1 MSFDAIVTRALTDEF
16 NNNYIGTRVDKI
28 YQTEKDEIMINMR
41 SKDGSFKV
49 LVSASS
55 NNPRFY
61 VSKISKENPSEA
73 PLFSMILRKNLSGS
87 KLVKV
92 EQFGFDRAAQFVFSG
107 YNEFHEEALYYLVVE
122 IMGKYSNIVLC
133 NENHKVIDA
142 IKRVSTVMSSK
153 REIEPGLIYE
163 RPPVFDRVSPISV
176 DEEDLKNMMTNNAD
190 LELRDFLMRSFLG
203 LSTEIANKIL
213 FDAAIDDKNLLKNL
227 DENDANKFISSFIK
241 TFEEVKEK
249 NYSFNI
255 YKLSERKSAYNAIN
269 LNQYASLEKE
279 NFSSIS
285 ELLDKYYYE
294 KDQKDRIAQR
304 SQNMRHTI
312 SANLKRAKNKLQ
324 KQKEEMLES
333 ANREAYKVYA
343 DLISSNIH
351 KISKGLKEIKLEN
364 FYDNMNEISVP
375 LDQKLSA
382 VQNAQK
388 YYKRYQKMKQR
399 EIVLEKQIEN
409 TEDEI
414 NYLELVS
421 DAIDRT
427 DDVRNLDEIYFEL
440 IKNNYIK
447 KDKKIKNKP
456 KKIAIHSVD
465 YDDTSKVYY
474 GKNNL
479 QNEYITFKVA
489 DKNDVW
495 MHVKGFPGSHV
506 VIKSGSYPS
515 DELLVFAA
523 KIAAKNSKAKDSNK
537 VDVDFTTR
545 KNVKK
550 HPSGKTGLVNYVNFK
565 TITVDL

>member
-16 NNNYIGTRVDKI
+16 NNNYIGARVDKI

-163 RPPVFDRVSPISV
+163 RPPVFDRVSPINAN
-176 DEEDLKNMMTNNAD
+176 EEDLKNMMTNNAD

-227 DENDANKFISSFIK
+227 DENDTNKFISSFIK

-279 NFSSIS
+279 NFPSIS

-333 ANREAYKVYA
+333 ANRETYKVYA

-427 DDVRNLDEIYFEL
+427 DDVKNLDEIYFEL

-506 VIKSGSYPS
+506 VIKSDGYPS

-523 KIAAKNSKAKDSNK
+523 EIAAKNSKAKDSNK

>member
-1 MSFDAIVTRALTDEF
+1 MSFDGIVTRALTDEF
-16 NNNYIGTRVDKI
+16 NTKYIGARVDKI

-41 SKDGSFKV
+41 SKDGAFKV
-49 LVSASS
+49 LISASS

-61 VSKISKENPSEA
+61 VSKVTKENPTEA

-87 KLVKV
+87 KLLRV
-92 EQFGFDRAAQFVFSG
+92 EQFGFDRAVSFVFKG
-107 YNEFHEEALYYLVVE
+107 YNDFHEEALYYLVVE
-122 IMGKYSNIVLC
+122 IMGKYSNIILL
-133 NENHKVIDA
+133 NEDHKIIDA
-142 IKRVSTVMSSK
+142 IKRVSTLMSRE
-153 REIEPGLIYE
+153 REIEPSLIYE
-163 RPPVFDRVSPISV
+163 RPPVFDRLSPMDV
-176 DEEDLKNMMTNNAD
+176 DEDLLKDMINKKLD
-190 LELRDFLMRSFLG
+190 EEVKDFLMKSFLG
-203 LSTEIANKIL
+203 LSTEIVNKIL
-213 FDAAIDDKNLLKNL
+213 FDAALDESYLLKNL
-227 DENDANKFISSFIK
+227 DDKAIDKLAKAFTNTFDKLSAND
-241 TFEEVKEK
+241 
-249 NYSFNI
+249 YSFNI
-255 YKLSERKSAYNAIN
+255 YKLSERKSVYNAIY
-269 LNQYASLEKE
+269 LDQYASVDKE
-279 NFSSIS
+279 SFDSIS

-294 KDQKDRIAQR
+294 KDQKDRITQR

-351 KISKGLKEIKLEN
+351 KITKGLKEITLEN
-364 FYDNMNEISVP
+364 FYDNMNELVVP
-375 LDQKLSA
+375 LDQKLSS
-382 VQNAQK
+382 VQNAQR

-414 NYLELVS
+414 KYLELVT
-421 DAIDRT
+421 DAIERT
-427 DDVRNLDEIYFEL
+427 EDVKNLDEIYFEL
-440 IKNNYIK
+440 VKNGYIK

-456 KKIAIHSVD
+456 KKIAIHSID

-506 VIKSGSYPS
+506 VIKCDGYPS
-515 DELLVFAA
+515 DDLLVFAA
-523 KIAAKNSKAKDSNK
+523 KIAAKNSKAKESNK

>member
-16 NNNYIGTRVDKI
+16 NNNYIGARVDKI

-142 IKRVSTVMSSK
+142 IKRVSNVMSSK

-163 RPPVFDRVSPISV
+163 RPPVFDRVSPINAN
-176 DEEDLKNMMTNNAD
+176 EEDLKNMMTNNAD

-203 LSTEIANKIL
+203 LSTEIANKII

-227 DENDANKFISSFIK
+227 DENDTNKFISSFIK

-414 NYLELVS
+414 NYLELVT

-427 DDVRNLDEIYFEL
+427 DDVKNLDEIYFEL

-456 KKIAIHSVD
+456 KKIAIHSID

-506 VIKSGSYPS
+506 VIKCDGYPS

-523 KIAAKNSKAKDSNK
+523 EIAAKNSKAKDSNK

>member
-16 NNNYIGTRVDKI
+16 NNNYIGARVDKI

-255 YKLSERKSAYNAIN
+255 YKLSERKSAYNAIS

-279 NFSSIS
+279 NFPSIS

-351 KISKGLKEIKLEN
+351 KISKGLKDIKLEN

-427 DDVRNLDEIYFEL
+427 DDVKNLDEIYFEL

-456 KKIAIHSVD
+456 KKIAIHSID

-506 VIKSGSYPS
+506 VIKSGGYPS

>member
-16 NNNYIGTRVDKI
+16 NNNYIGARVDKI

-279 NFSSIS
+279 SFPSIS

-351 KISKGLKEIKLEN
+351 KISKGLKEVKLEN

-427 DDVRNLDEIYFEL
+427 DDVKNLDEIYFEL

-456 KKIAIHSVD
+456 KKIAIHSID

-506 VIKSGSYPS
+506 VIKCDGYPS

-550 HPSGKTGLVNYVNFK
+550 HPSGKTGLVNYVNFR

>member
-16 NNNYIGTRVDKI
+16 NNNYIGARVDKI

-92 EQFGFDRAAQFVFSG
+92 EQFVFDRAAQFVFSG

-176 DEEDLKNMMTNNAD
+176 DEEDLKNMMTNKSD

-427 DDVRNLDEIYFEL
+427 DDVKNLDEIYFEL

-506 VIKSGSYPS
+506 VIKSDGYPS

>member
-16 NNNYIGTRVDKI
+16 NNNYIGARVDKI

-176 DEEDLKNMMTNNAD
+176 DEEELKNMMTNNAD
-190 LELRDFLMRSFLG
+190 LEVRDFLMRSFLG

-213 FDAAIDDKNLLKNL
+213 FDAAIDDKNLVKNL
-227 DENDANKFISSFIK
+227 DESDVNKFISSFIK

-249 NYSFNI
+249 KYSFNI

-294 KDQKDRIAQR
+294 KDQKDRITQR

-333 ANREAYKVYA
+333 ANRDAYKVYA

-351 KISKGLKEIKLEN
+351 KISKGLKEINLEN

-414 NYLELVS
+414 NYLELVM

-427 DDVRNLDEIYFEL
+427 DDVKNLDEIYFEL

-456 KKIAIHSVD
+456 KKIAIHSIE
-465 YDDTSKVYY
+465 YDDGAKVYY

-506 VIKSGSYPS
+506 VIKCDGCPS

-523 KIAAKNSKAKDSNK
+523 EIAAKNSKAKDSNK

>member
-16 NNNYIGTRVDKI
+16 NNNYIGARVDKI

-176 DEEDLKNMMTNNAD
+176 DEEDLKNMMTNNAG

-279 NFSSIS
+279 SFPSIS

-351 KISKGLKEIKLEN
+351 KISKGLREIKLEN

-427 DDVRNLDEIYFEL
+427 DDVKNLDEIYFEL

-456 KKIAIHSVD
+456 KKIAIHSID

-506 VIKSGSYPS
+506 VIKSGGYPS

-550 HPSGKTGLVNYVNFK
+550 HPSGKTGLVNYVNFR

>member
-16 NNNYIGTRVDKI
+16 NNNYIGARVDKI

-176 DEEDLKNMMTNNAD
+176 DEENLKNMMSNNAD

-249 NYSFNI
+249 KYSFNI

-279 NFSSIS
+279 NFPSIS

-333 ANREAYKVYA
+333 ANRETYKVYA

-382 VQNAQK
+382 AQNAQK

-427 DDVRNLDEIYFEL
+427 DDVKNLDEIYFEL

-506 VIKSGSYPS
+506 VIKSGGYPS

>member
-16 NNNYIGTRVDKI
+16 NNNYIGARVDKI

-61 VSKISKENPSEA
+61 VSKITKENPSEA

-279 NFSSIS
+279 NFPSIS

-427 DDVRNLDEIYFEL
+427 DDVKNLDEIYFEL

-506 VIKSGSYPS
+506 VIKSGGYPS
-515 DELLVFAA
+515 DELLLFAA

>member
-1 MSFDAIVTRALTDEF
+1 MSFDGIVTRALTDEF
-16 NNNYIGTRVDKI
+16 NKNFVGARIDKI
-28 YQTEKDEIMINMR
+28 YQTEKDEIMINAR
-41 SKDGSFKV
+41 NKDGSFKI

-61 VSKISKENPSEA
+61 VSKISKENPIEA
-73 PLFSMILRKNLSGS
+73 PLFSMILRKNLSGF
-87 KLVKV
+87 KLLKV
-92 EQFGFDRAAQFVFSG
+92 EQFNFDRAVEFAFNG
-107 YNEFHEEALYYLVVE
+107 YNELHEEVLRYLIVE
-122 IMGKYSNIVLC
+122 IMGKYSNIILT
-133 NENHKVIDA
+133 NEDYKIIDA
-142 IKRVSTVMSSK
+142 IKRVSSSMSSK

-163 RPPVFDRVSPISV
+163 RPPLFDRRSPIDV
-176 DEEDLKNMMTNNAD
+176 DEDELIEMIKNNQDENIK
-190 LELRDFLMRSFLG
+190 DFLMKSFLG
-203 LSTEIANKIL
+203 LSTEIANLIL
-213 FDAAIDDKNLLKNL
+213 FDSSLDENYLFKNL
-227 DENDANKFISSFIK
+227 DSNFIDRFVKSFMKI
-241 TFEEVKEK
+241 FAYVKEK

-255 YKLSERKSAYNAIN
+255 YKLSERKSAYNAIA
-269 LNQYASLEKE
+269 LSQYESLEKE
-279 NFSSIS
+279 NFASIS

-294 KDQKDRIAQR
+294 KDQKDRISQR
-304 SQNMRHTI
+304 SQNIRHTI
-312 SANLKRAKNKLQ
+312 STNLKRAKNKLQ

-333 ANREAYKVYA
+333 ANRDSYKVYA

-351 KISKGLKEIKLEN
+351 KINKGLKEVTLEN
-364 FYDNMNEISVP
+364 FYDNMNKIRVP

-399 EIVLEKQIEN
+399 EIFLQEQIKN
-409 TEDEI
+409 TVDEI
-414 NYLELVS
+414 NYLELVM

-427 DDVRNLDEIYFEL
+427 DDVKNLDEIYFEL
-440 IKNNYIK
+440 VKNKYIK

-456 KKIAIHSVD
+456 KKIAIHSID
-465 YDDTSKVYY
+465 YDDTSKVYF

-495 MHVKGFPGSHV
+495 LHVKNFPGSHV
-506 VIKSGSYPS
+506 VIKCDGYPS
-515 DELLVFAA
+515 DDLLLFAA
-523 KIAAKNSKAKDSNK
+523 EIAAKNSKAKDSNK
-537 VDVDFTTR
+537 VDVDYTTK

>member
-16 NNNYIGTRVDKI
+16 NNNYIGARVDKI

-61 VSKISKENPSEA
+61 VSKITKENPSEA

-163 RPPVFDRVSPISV
+163 RPPVFDRVSPINAN
-176 DEEDLKNMMTNNAD
+176 EEDLKNMMTNNAD

-249 NYSFNI
+249 NYNFNI
-255 YKLSERKSAYNAIN
+255 YKLSERKSAYNAIS

-279 NFSSIS
+279 NFPSIS

-333 ANREAYKVYA
+333 ANRETYKVYA

-399 EIVLEKQIEN
+399 EIILEKQIEN

-427 DDVRNLDEIYFEL
+427 DDVKNLDEIYFEL

-506 VIKSGSYPS
+506 VIKSGGYPS

>member
-16 NNNYIGTRVDKI
+16 NNNYIGARVDKI

-163 RPPVFDRVSPISV
+163 RPPVFDRVSPINAN
-176 DEEDLKNMMTNNAD
+176 EEDLKNMMTNNAD

-241 TFEEVKEK
+241 TFEEVKWRSGTY
-249 NYSFNI
+249 YSHHN
-255 YKLSERKSAYNAIN
+255 SRNA
-269 LNQYASLEKE
+269 
-279 NFSSIS
+279 
-285 ELLDKYYYE
+285 
-294 KDQKDRIAQR
+294 
-304 SQNMRHTI
+304 
-312 SANLKRAKNKLQ
+312 
-324 KQKEEMLES
+324 
-333 ANREAYKVYA
+333 
-343 DLISSNIH
+343 
-351 KISKGLKEIKLEN
+351 G
-364 FYDNMNEISVP
+364 
-375 LDQKLSA
+375 
-382 VQNAQK
+382 
-388 YYKRYQKMKQR
+388 
-399 EIVLEKQIEN
+399 
-409 TEDEI
+409 
-414 NYLELVS
+414 
-421 DAIDRT
+421 
-427 DDVRNLDEIYFEL
+427 
-440 IKNNYIK
+440 
-447 KDKKIKNKP
+447 
-456 KKIAIHSVD
+456 
-465 YDDTSKVYY
+465 
-474 GKNNL
+474 G
-479 QNEYITFKVA
+479 
-489 DKNDVW
+489 
-495 MHVKGFPGSHV
+495 
-506 VIKSGSYPS
+506 
-515 DELLVFAA
+515 
-523 KIAAKNSKAKDSNK
+523 
-537 VDVDFTTR
+537 
-545 KNVKK
+545 
-550 HPSGKTGLVNYVNFK
+550 
-565 TITVDL
+565 

>member
-16 NNNYIGTRVDKI
+16 NNNYIGARVDKI

-73 PLFSMILRKNLSGS
+73 PLFSMILRRNLSGS

-163 RPPVFDRVSPISV
+163 RPPVFDRVSPINAN
-176 DEEDLKNMMTNNAD
+176 EEDLKNMMTNNAD

-227 DENDANKFISSFIK
+227 DENDTNKFISSFIK

-279 NFSSIS
+279 NFPSIS

-333 ANREAYKVYA
+333 ANRETYKVYA

-427 DDVRNLDEIYFEL
+427 DDVKNLDEIYFEL

-456 KKIAIHSVD
+456 KKIAIYSVD

-506 VIKSGSYPS
+506 VIKSGGYPS

>member
-16 NNNYIGTRVDKI
+16 NNNYIGARVDKI

-176 DEEDLKNMMTNNAD
+176 SEEDLKNMMTNNAD

-255 YKLSERKSAYNAIN
+255 YKLSERKSAYNVIN

-312 SANLKRAKNKLQ
+312 STNLKRAKNKLQ

-333 ANREAYKVYA
+333 ANRETYKVYA

-427 DDVRNLDEIYFEL
+427 DDVKNLDEIYFEL

-456 KKIAIHSVD
+456 KKIAIHSID

-506 VIKSGSYPS
+506 VIKSGGYPS

-550 HPSGKTGLVNYVNFK
+550 HPSGKTGLVNYVNFR

>member
-16 NNNYIGTRVDKI
+16 NNNYIGARVDKI

-249 NYSFNI
+249 KYSFNI
-255 YKLSERKSAYNAIN
+255 YKLSERKSAYNAIS

-279 NFSSIS
+279 NFPSIS

-333 ANREAYKVYA
+333 ANRETYKVYA

-414 NYLELVS
+414 NYLELVT

-427 DDVRNLDEIYFEL
+427 DDVKNLDEIYFEL

-506 VIKSGSYPS
+506 VIKSGGYPS

>member
-16 NNNYIGTRVDKI
+16 NNNYIGARVDKI

-176 DEEDLKNMMTNNAD
+176 DEEYLKNMMTNNAD

-227 DENDANKFISSFIK
+227 DENDVNKFISSFIK

-255 YKLSERKSAYNAIN
+255 YKLSERKSAYNAIS

-279 NFSSIS
+279 NFPSIS

-414 NYLELVS
+414 IYLELVS

-427 DDVRNLDEIYFEL
+427 DDVKNLDEIYFEL

-456 KKIAIHSVD
+456 KKIAIHSID

-506 VIKSGSYPS
+506 VIKCDGYPS

-523 KIAAKNSKAKDSNK
+523 EIAAKNSKAKDSNK

>member
-16 NNNYIGTRVDKI
+16 NNNYIGARVDKI

-55 NNPRFY
+55 NNPHFY

-255 YKLSERKSAYNAIN
+255 YKLSERKSAYNAIS

-294 KDQKDRIAQR
+294 KDQKDRITQR

-427 DDVRNLDEIYFEL
+427 DDVKNLDEIYFEL

-506 VIKSGSYPS
+506 VIKSGGYPS

>member
-16 NNNYIGTRVDKI
+16 NNNYIGARVDKI

-61 VSKISKENPSEA
+61 VSKITKENPSEA

-249 NYSFNI
+249 KYSFNI
-255 YKLSERKSAYNAIN
+255 YKLSERKSAYNAIS

-279 NFSSIS
+279 SFPSIS

-333 ANREAYKVYA
+333 ANRETYKVYA

-427 DDVRNLDEIYFEL
+427 DDVKNLDEIYFEL

-506 VIKSGSYPS
+506 VIKSGGYPS

>member
-1 MSFDAIVTRALTDEF
+1 MSFDGIVTRALTDEF
-16 NNNYIGTRVDKI
+16 NTKYIGARVDKI

-41 SKDGSFKV
+41 SKDGAFKV
-49 LVSASS
+49 LISASS

-61 VSKISKENPSEA
+61 VSKVTKENPTEA

-87 KLVKV
+87 KLLRV
-92 EQFGFDRAAQFVFSG
+92 EQFGFDRAVSFVFKG
-107 YNEFHEEALYYLVVE
+107 YNDFHEEALYYLVVE
-122 IMGKYSNIVLC
+122 IMGKYSNIILL
-133 NENHKVIDA
+133 NEDHKIIDA
-142 IKRVSTVMSSK
+142 IKRVSTLMSRE
-153 REIEPGLIYE
+153 REIEPSLIYE
-163 RPPVFDRVSPISV
+163 RPPVFDRLSPMDV
-176 DEEDLKNMMTNNAD
+176 DEDLLKDMISKKLD
-190 LELRDFLMRSFLG
+190 EEVKDFLMKSFLG
-203 LSTEIANKIL
+203 LSTEIVSKIL
-213 FDAAIDDKNLLKNL
+213 FDAALDESYLLKNL
-227 DENDANKFISSFIK
+227 DDKAIDKLAKAFTNTFDKLSAN
-241 TFEEVKEK
+241 

-255 YKLSERKSAYNAIN
+255 YKLSERKSVYNAIY
-269 LNQYASLEKE
+269 LDQYASVDKE
-279 NFSSIS
+279 SFDSIS

-294 KDQKDRIAQR
+294 KDQKDRITQR

-351 KISKGLKEIKLEN
+351 KITKGLKEITLEN
-364 FYDNMNEISVP
+364 FYDNMNELVVP
-375 LDQKLSA
+375 LDQKLSS
-382 VQNAQK
+382 VQNAQR

-414 NYLELVS
+414 KYLELVT
-421 DAIDRT
+421 DAIERT
-427 DDVRNLDEIYFEL
+427 EDVKNLDEIYFEL
-440 IKNNYIK
+440 VKNGYIK
-447 KDKKIKNKP
+447 KDKKIKNKA
-456 KKIAIHSVD
+456 KKIAIHSID

-506 VIKSGSYPS
+506 VIKCDGYPS
-515 DELLVFAA
+515 DDLLVFAA

>member
-16 NNNYIGTRVDKI
+16 NNNYIGARVDKI

-249 NYSFNI
+249 KYSFNI
-255 YKLSERKSAYNAIN
+255 YKLSERKSAYNAIS

-294 KDQKDRIAQR
+294 KDQKDRITQR

-333 ANREAYKVYA
+333 ANRETYKVYA

-364 FYDNMNEISVP
+364 FYDNMNDISVP

-414 NYLELVS
+414 NYLELVT

-427 DDVRNLDEIYFEL
+427 DDVKNLDEIYFEL

-506 VIKSGSYPS
+506 VIKSGGYPS

>member
-1 MSFDAIVTRALTDEF
+1 MSFDGIVTRALTDEF
-16 NNNYIGTRVDKI
+16 NTKYIGARVDKI

-41 SKDGSFKV
+41 SKDGAFKV
-49 LVSASS
+49 LISASS

-61 VSKISKENPSEA
+61 VSKVTKENPSEA

-87 KLVKV
+87 KLLRV
-92 EQFGFDRAAQFVFSG
+92 EQFGFDRAVSFVFKG
-107 YNEFHEEALYYLVVE
+107 YNDFHEEALYYLVVE
-122 IMGKYSNIVLC
+122 IMGKYSNIILL
-133 NENHKVIDA
+133 NEDHKIIDA
-142 IKRVSTVMSSK
+142 IKRVSTLMSRE
-153 REIEPGLIYE
+153 REIEPSLIYE
-163 RPPVFDRVSPISV
+163 RPPIFDRLSPMDV
-176 DEEDLKNMMTNNAD
+176 DEDLLKDMISKKPD
-190 LELRDFLMRSFLG
+190 EEVKDFLMKSFLG
-203 LSTEIANKIL
+203 LSTEIVNKIL
-213 FDAAIDDKNLLKNL
+213 FDAALDESYLLKNL
-227 DENDANKFISSFIK
+227 DDKAIDKLAKAFTNTFDKLSAND
-241 TFEEVKEK
+241 
-249 NYSFNI
+249 YSFNI
-255 YKLSERKSAYNAIN
+255 YKLSERKSVYNAIY
-269 LNQYASLEKE
+269 LDQYASVDKE
-279 NFSSIS
+279 SFDSIS

-294 KDQKDRIAQR
+294 KDQKDRITQR

-351 KISKGLKEIKLEN
+351 KITKGLKEITLEN
-364 FYDNMNEISVP
+364 FYDNMNELVVP
-375 LDQKLSA
+375 LDQKLSS
-382 VQNAQK
+382 VQNAQR

-399 EIVLEKQIEN
+399 DIVLEKQIEN

-414 NYLELVS
+414 KYLELVA
-421 DAIDRT
+421 DAIERT
-427 DDVRNLDEIYFEL
+427 EDVKNLDEIYFEL
-440 IKNNYIK
+440 VKNGYIK

-456 KKIAIHSVD
+456 KKIAIHSID

-506 VIKSGSYPS
+506 VIKCDGYPS
-515 DELLVFAA
+515 DDLLVFAA

>member
-16 NNNYIGTRVDKI
+16 NNNYIGARVDKI

-61 VSKISKENPSEA
+61 VSKITKENPSEA

-107 YNEFHEEALYYLVVE
+107 YNEFHEEAFYYLVVE

-227 DENDANKFISSFIK
+227 DENDVNKFISSFIK

-255 YKLSERKSAYNAIN
+255 YKLSERKSAYNAIS
-269 LNQYASLEKE
+269 LNQYASLERE

-427 DDVRNLDEIYFEL
+427 DDVKNLDEIYFEL

-506 VIKSGSYPS
+506 VIKSDGYPS

>member
-16 NNNYIGTRVDKI
+16 NNNYIGARVDKI

-176 DEEDLKNMMTNNAD
+176 DEEDLKNMMTNNAG

-279 NFSSIS
+279 SFPSIS

-427 DDVRNLDEIYFEL
+427 DDVKNLDEIYFEL

-456 KKIAIHSVD
+456 KKIAIHSID

-506 VIKSGSYPS
+506 VIKSGGYPS

>member
-16 NNNYIGTRVDKI
+16 NNNYIGARVDKI

-269 LNQYASLEKE
+269 LNQYASLERE

-294 KDQKDRIAQR
+294 KDQKDRITQR

-427 DDVRNLDEIYFEL
+427 DDVKNLDEIYFEL

-506 VIKSGSYPS
+506 VIKSGGYPS

>member
-16 NNNYIGTRVDKI
+16 NNNYIGARVDKI

-176 DEEDLKNMMTNNAD
+176 DEEELKNMMTNNAD

-255 YKLSERKSAYNAIN
+255 YKLSERKSAYNAIS

-333 ANREAYKVYA
+333 ANRETYKVYA

-427 DDVRNLDEIYFEL
+427 DDVKNLDEIYFEL

-456 KKIAIHSVD
+456 KKIAIHSID

-506 VIKSGSYPS
+506 VIKSGCYPS

>member
-16 NNNYIGTRVDKI
+16 NNNYIGARVDKI

-255 YKLSERKSAYNAIN
+255 YKLSERKSAYNAIS

-351 KISKGLKEIKLEN
+351 KISKGLKEVKLEN

-414 NYLELVS
+414 NYLELVT

-427 DDVRNLDEIYFEL
+427 DDVKNLDEIYFEL

-506 VIKSGSYPS
+506 VIKSGGYPS

>member
-16 NNNYIGTRVDKI
+16 NNNYIGARVDKI

-61 VSKISKENPSEA
+61 VSKITKENPSEA

-107 YNEFHEEALYYLVVE
+107 YNEFHEEAFYYLVVE

-227 DENDANKFISSFIK
+227 DENDVNKFISSFIK

-255 YKLSERKSAYNAIN
+255 YKLSERKSAYNAIS
-269 LNQYASLEKE
+269 LNQYASLERE

-427 DDVRNLDEIYFEL
+427 DDVKNLDEIYFEL

-456 KKIAIHSVD
+456 KKIAIHSID

-506 VIKSGSYPS
+506 VIKSGGYPS
-515 DELLVFAA
+515 DELLLFAA
-523 KIAAKNSKAKDSNK
+523 EIAAKNSKAKDSNK

>member
-16 NNNYIGTRVDKI
+16 NNNYIGARVDKI

-176 DEEDLKNMMTNNAD
+176 DEEYLKNMMTNNAD

-255 YKLSERKSAYNAIN
+255 YKLSERKSAYNAIS

-279 NFSSIS
+279 NFPSIS

-427 DDVRNLDEIYFEL
+427 DDVKNLDEIYFEL

-506 VIKSGSYPS
+506 VIKCDGYPS

-523 KIAAKNSKAKDSNK
+523 EIAAKNSKAKDSNK

>member
-16 NNNYIGTRVDKI
+16 NNNYIGARVDKI

-153 REIEPGLIYE
+153 REIEPGLIYV

-176 DEEDLKNMMTNNAD
+176 DEEYLKNMMTNNAD

-227 DENDANKFISSFIK
+227 DENDVNKFISSFIK

-255 YKLSERKSAYNAIN
+255 YKLSERKSAYNAIS

-279 NFSSIS
+279 NFPSIS

-414 NYLELVS
+414 IYLELVS

-427 DDVRNLDEIYFEL
+427 DDVKNLDEIYFEL

-456 KKIAIHSVD
+456 KKIAIHSID

-506 VIKSGSYPS
+506 VIKCDGYPS

-523 KIAAKNSKAKDSNK
+523 EIAAKNSKAKDSNK

>member
-16 NNNYIGTRVDKI
+16 NNNYIGARVDKI

-163 RPPVFDRVSPISV
+163 RPPVFDRVSPINV

-203 LSTEIANKIL
+203 LSTEIANKII

-227 DENDANKFISSFIK
+227 DENDTNKFISSFIK

-255 YKLSERKSAYNAIN
+255 YKLSERKSAYNAIS

-279 NFSSIS
+279 NFPSIS

-414 NYLELVS
+414 IYLELVS

-427 DDVRNLDEIYFEL
+427 DDVKNLDEIYFEL

-456 KKIAIHSVD
+456 KKIAIHSID

-506 VIKSGSYPS
+506 VIKCDGYPS

-523 KIAAKNSKAKDSNK
+523 EIAAKNSKAKDSNK

>member
-16 NNNYIGTRVDKI
+16 NNNYIGARVDKI

-176 DEEDLKNMMTNNAD
+176 DEEDLKNMMTNNAG

-279 NFSSIS
+279 SFPSIS

-351 KISKGLKEIKLEN
+351 KISKGLKEVKLEN

-427 DDVRNLDEIYFEL
+427 DDVKNLDEIYFEL

-506 VIKSGSYPS
+506 VIKSDGYPS

>member
-16 NNNYIGTRVDKI
+16 NNNYIGARVDKI

-255 YKLSERKSAYNAIN
+255 YKLSERKSAYNAIS

-279 NFSSIS
+279 NFPSIS

-382 VQNAQK
+382 AQNAQK

-427 DDVRNLDEIYFEL
+427 DDVKNLDEIYFEL

-456 KKIAIHSVD
+456 KKIAIHSID

-506 VIKSGSYPS
+506 VIKSGGYPN

>member
-16 NNNYIGTRVDKI
+16 NNNYIGARVDKI

-61 VSKISKENPSEA
+61 VSKITKENPSEA

-255 YKLSERKSAYNAIN
+255 YKLSERKSAYNVIN

-333 ANREAYKVYA
+333 ANRETYKVYA

-427 DDVRNLDEIYFEL
+427 DDVKNLDEIYFEL

-506 VIKSGSYPS
+506 VIKSGGYPS

>member
-16 NNNYIGTRVDKI
+16 NNNYIGARVDKI

-163 RPPVFDRVSPISV
+163 RPPVFDRVSPINAN
-176 DEEDLKNMMTNNAD
+176 EEELKNMMTNNAD

-333 ANREAYKVYA
+333 ANRETYKVYA

-427 DDVRNLDEIYFEL
+427 DDVKNLDEIYFEL

-506 VIKSGSYPS
+506 VIKSDGYPS

>member
-16 NNNYIGTRVDKI
+16 NNNYIGARVDKI

-61 VSKISKENPSEA
+61 VSKITKENPSEA

-279 NFSSIS
+279 NFPSIS

-333 ANREAYKVYA
+333 ANRETYKVYA

-399 EIVLEKQIEN
+399 EIILEKQIEN

-427 DDVRNLDEIYFEL
+427 DDVKNLDEIYFEL

-506 VIKSGSYPS
+506 VIKSGGYPS

-550 HPSGKTGLVNYVNFK
+550 HPSCKTGLVNYVNFK

>member
-16 NNNYIGTRVDKI
+16 NNNYIGARVDKI

-163 RPPVFDRVSPISV
+163 RPPVFDRVSPINAN
-176 DEEDLKNMMTNNAD
+176 EEELKNMMTNNAD

-255 YKLSERKSAYNAIN
+255 YKLSERKSAYNAIS

-279 NFSSIS
+279 NFPSIS

-333 ANREAYKVYA
+333 ANRETYKVYA

-427 DDVRNLDEIYFEL
+427 DDVKNLDEIYFEL

-456 KKIAIHSVD
+456 KKIAIHSID

-506 VIKSGSYPS
+506 VIKSGGYPS

>member
-16 NNNYIGTRVDKI
+16 NNNYIGARVDKI

-176 DEEDLKNMMTNNAD
+176 DEEDLKNMMTNKSD

-213 FDAAIDDKNLLKNL
+213 FDVAIDDKNLLKNL
-227 DENDANKFISSFIK
+227 DENDENKFISSFIK

-333 ANREAYKVYA
+333 ANRETYKVYA

-427 DDVRNLDEIYFEL
+427 DDVKNLDEIYFEL

-456 KKIAIHSVD
+456 KKIAIHSID

-506 VIKSGSYPS
+506 VIKSDGYPS

>member
-16 NNNYIGTRVDKI
+16 NSNYIGARVDKI

-176 DEEDLKNMMTNNAD
+176 VEENLKNMMTNNAD

-427 DDVRNLDEIYFEL
+427 DDVKNLDEIYFEL

-506 VIKSGSYPS
+506 VIKSDGYPS

>member
-16 NNNYIGTRVDKI
+16 NNNYIGARVDKI

-163 RPPVFDRVSPISV
+163 RPPVFDRVSPINAN
-176 DEEDLKNMMTNNAD
+176 EEDLKNMMTNNAD

-227 DENDANKFISSFIK
+227 DENDTNKFISSFIK

-279 NFSSIS
+279 NFPSIS

-333 ANREAYKVYA
+333 ANRETYKVYA

-427 DDVRNLDEIYFEL
+427 DDVKNLDEIYFEL

-506 VIKSGSYPS
+506 VIKSGGYPS